1 MKRRQL
7 SFPILRFAAAAFVAA
22 STTVHAGSATA
33 SSDGRVEA
41 IGTTNNT
48 EATNSSSSTSKEVA
62 PLPSPTSPQ
71 NTTSPIHN
79 NDSPPLKADKGA
91 DEESE
96 TVDLEDEDLS
106 EVELQPNDL
115 SENESGIVYGG
126 FGWRHDKRGGEGG
139 GGGSPAGGGS
149 RSGPG
154 AIVVMPP
161 PFLYGGHYPKK
172 SSGAGRPRL
181 FGLLR
186 G

>member
-7 SFPILRFAAAAFVAA
+7 SFPVLRFAAAAFVAA

-33 SSDGRVEA
+33 SPDGRVEA
-41 IGTTNNT
+41 IGGTNNT
-48 EATNSSSSTSKEVA
+48 EATANSSSSKEVA
-62 PLPSPTSPQ
+62 TLPSLTPT

-79 NDSPPLKADKGA
+79 DSSPPKADIGA

-96 TVDLEDEDLS
+96 TADLEDEGLS
-106 EVELQPNDL
+106 EVEQLEPNDL
-115 SENESGIVYGG
+115 WENESGIVYGG

-154 AIVVMPP
+154 AVVVMPP

-172 SSGAGRPRL
+172 SSGAGRPRP